1 MSPYASVPKLAYTPH
16 EAAEALGISRNL
28 LYQLIGSDQLRSIK
42 AGSRRL
48 IPASAITEFLSGATS
63 EKAA

>member
-1 MSPYASVPKLAYTPH
+1 MSPRTSVPKLAYTPH

-28 LYQLIGSDQLRSIK
+28 LYQLIGSGQLRSVK

-48 IPASAITEFLSGATS
+48 IPASAIAEFLSGA
-63 EKAA
+63 AA

>member
-1 MSPYASVPKLAYTPH
+1 MSPCTSVPKLAFTPH

-28 LYQLIGSDQLRSIK
+28 LYQLIGSGQLRSIK

-48 IPASAITEFLSGATS
+48 IPASAITELLSGATG

>member
-1 MSPYASVPKLAYTPH
+1 MSAGSNVTKLAYTPH

-28 LYQLIGSDQLRSIK
+28 LYQLLGSGQLHSVK

-48 IPASAITEFLSGATS
+48 IPASAIAEFLSGA
-63 EKAA
+63 AA

>member
-1 MSPYASVPKLAYTPH
+1 MSPHSSVPKLAYTPH

-28 LYQLIGSDQLRSIK
+28 LHQLIGSGQLRSIK

-48 IPASAITEFLSGATS
+48 IPASAIAELLSGA
-63 EKAA
+63 AA

>member
-1 MSPYASVPKLAYTPH
+1 MSPRTSVPKLAYTPH

-28 LYQLIGSDQLRSIK
+28 LYQLIGSGQLRSIK

-48 IPASAITEFLSGATS
+48 IPASAINEFLSGASS
-63 EKAA
+63 ERAA